1 VNLFDY
7 SDSEAATAFYRDR
20 FEDAQDQEPP
30 DRVAMRVDVATANDF
45 VAWLYEIEEVDYAEK
60 IGVKSCQ
67 VVAIWQDLRGLE
79 LQARMNAAYR
89 RFRDGRV
96 PS

>member
-1 VNLFDY
+1 MNLFDY
-7 SDSEAATAFYRDR
+7 GDAEAATAFYHDR
-20 FEDAQDQEPP
+20 LDDAQDQELP
-30 DRVAMRVDVATANDF
+30 DRVAMRVDVATADDF
-45 VAWLYEIEEVDYAEK
+45 VAWLYEIEEVDHAEK
-60 IGVKSCQ
+60 AGLKFCQ
-67 VVAIWQDLRGLE
+67 VVAIWQDLRGPE